1 MIKEWLRKKK
11 KKKQRELEKKENE
24 DEEEKKENEKG
35 EEEDLDKPL
44 ELKEF
49 KKEEKIYI
57 LCIDKLGQE
66 KLYNEEEKIQW
77 KIQK

>member
-1 MIKEWLRKKK
+1 MAEKEEKEKTKRLRKERKWRLRRKKK
-11 KKKQRELEKKENE
+11 NG
-24 DEEEKKENEKG
+24 EEG

-77 KIQK
+77 KI

>member
-1 MIKEWLRKKK
+1 MAEKEEKEKTKRIRKERKWRLRRKKK
-11 KKKQRELEKKENE
+11 NG
-24 DEEEKKENEKG
+24 EEG

-57 LCIDKLGQE
+57 LCIDKLEQE

-77 KIQK
+77 KI

>member
-1 MIKEWLRKKK
+1 MAEKEEKEKTKRIRKERKWRLRRKKK
-11 KKKQRELEKKENE
+11 NG
-24 DEEEKKENEKG
+24 EEG

-49 KKEEKIYI
+49 KKEQKIYI

-77 KIQK
+77 KI

>member
-1 MIKEWLRKKK
+1 MKIKKK
-11 KKKQRELEKKENE
+11 KKNG
-24 DEEEKKENEKG
+24 EEG

-57 LCIDKLGQE
+57 LCLDTLGQE
-66 KLYNEEEKIQW
+66 KLYNEEERNYILKIA
-77 KIQK
+77 KLIRDSMENLEIKLLEKDRK

>member
-1 MIKEWLRKKK
+1 MAEKEEKEKTKRIRKERKWRLRRKKK
-11 KKKQRELEKKENE
+11 NG
-24 DEEEKKENEKG
+24 EEG

-77 KIQK
+77 KI

>member
-24 DEEEKKENEKG
+24 DEEEKKENENG
-35 EEEDLDKPL
+35 EEEDLDKSP

-77 KIQK
+77 KI